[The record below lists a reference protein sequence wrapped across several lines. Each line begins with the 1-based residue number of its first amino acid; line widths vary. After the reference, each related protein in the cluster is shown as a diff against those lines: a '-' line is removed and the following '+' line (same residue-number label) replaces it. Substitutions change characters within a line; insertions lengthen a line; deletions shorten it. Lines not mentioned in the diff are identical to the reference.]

1 MLTKLASLIAVS
13 ASSILAS
20 YICIYKCLTN
30 HHRLRLR
37 LFKLLPLT
45 LPPSRLQVRQFV
57 VSVNGLNVL
66 DLDYRSVSH
75 LILTGPR
82 TLLMEVMEETEH

>member
-1 MLTKLASLIAVS
+1 M
-13 ASSILAS
+13 
-20 YICIYKCLTN
+20 
-30 HHRLRLR
+30 RLR

-45 LPPSRLQVRQFV
+45 PPLPPRLQVRQFV

-82 TLLMEVMEETEH
+82 TLLMEVMQETEH